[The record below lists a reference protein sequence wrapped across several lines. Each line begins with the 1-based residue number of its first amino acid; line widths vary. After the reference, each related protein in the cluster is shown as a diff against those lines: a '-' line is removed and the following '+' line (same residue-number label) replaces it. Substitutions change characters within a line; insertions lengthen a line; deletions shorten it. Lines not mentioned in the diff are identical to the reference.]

1 MRLLFNLIK
10 TYPWRTAIALVAILL
25 AGIADGLSITALL
38 PLLNIATQGNTAGAE
53 LLSDSADAGSQL
65 EAFIINGLGSLGLEA
80 TLGVLLTV
88 IVVMVII
95 KSLLLLAA
103 ETHVGFSAAH
113 ITTDLRLEL
122 LRSILAT
129 RWDYFLHQ
137 PIGKLAN
144 SMALEAK
151 RSSQSYIFG
160 ITMITFL
167 VQAFIYAGIAM
178 AISWKATLA
187 VFGIALFILSV
198 SHRLV
203 RMTKRAGK
211 KQTLLSKSL
220 LFRLTDTLQS
230 VKPLK
235 AMAREK
241 LAGMILSAETSKL
254 NRALQKQVF
263 SQAAL
268 GAIQTP
274 LFAVVIALGIYLALD
289 RWGMQFATV
298 LVLVVLLSR
307 VLNQLGKVQK
317 TYQKMVMHESA
328 FWSIKRTIKEADKA
342 RELSAGTKDARLVS
356 GIRFEHVT
364 FGYDDKQVLNDI
376 SMQIP
381 AKSLTT
387 IIGPSG
393 TGKTTFIDLII
404 GLYRPDSG
412 TIYLDDTPLPQINLE
427 QWRQK
432 LGYVP
437 QEQILLHDSIMT
449 NVTFGDPELTRA
461 DAEAALRTAGAWE
474 FVSALPEGMDNSVGE
489 RGAKLSGGQR
499 QRIMIA
505 RALAHKPDVL
515 ILDEPTSALDPEN
528 EKLIC
533 KTLHDLAKNYTVLA
547 ISHQSALAEVADQ
560 TYRLDTG
567 KVKSIEQEADEHQI
581 EL

>member
-1 MRLLFNLIK
+1 MRLLINLIK
-10 TYPWRTAIALVAILL
+10 AYPWRTAIALAAILL
-25 AGIADGLSITALL
+25 AGIADGMSITALL
-38 PLLNIATQGNTAGAE
+38 PLLNIATKGSTTAADVAPDG
-53 LLSDSADAGSQL
+53 ADAGGQL
-65 EAFIINGLGSLGLEA
+65 EQFVVDALASVGLEA

-88 IVVMVII
+88 IVVAVII

-122 LRSILAT
+122 LQSILAT

-160 ITMITFL
+160 ITMLTFL
-167 VQAFIYAGIAM
+167 VQAIIYAGIAVAM
-178 AISWKATLA
+178 SWKATLI
-187 VFGIALFILSV
+187 VFGIVLFILAV
-198 SHRLV
+198 SNNLV
-203 RMTKRAGK
+203 RMSKRAGK

-220 LFRLTDTLQS
+220 LVRLTDTLQS

-241 LAGMILSAETSKL
+241 LAGTILKTETSKL
-254 NRALQKQVF
+254 NHALQRQVF

-274 LFAVVIALGIYLALD
+274 LFAIVIAAGIYLALD

-298 LVLVVLLSR
+298 MVLVVLLSR
-307 VLNQLGKVQK
+307 VLSQMGKVQK

-328 FWSIKRTIKEADKA
+328 FWSIRQTIEQADKA
-342 RELSAGTKDARLVS
+342 REISSGAQDVTLSK
-356 GIRFEHVT
+356 GIRFEHVS
-364 FGYDDKQVLNDI
+364 FGYDDTQVLKDV
-376 SMQIP
+376 SLDIP

-404 GLYRPDSG
+404 GLYQPDSG
-412 TIYLDDTPLPQINLE
+412 TVYLDDTPLQQINLE
-427 QWRQK
+427 QWRHK

-437 QEQILLHDSIMT
+437 QEQILLHDSIMI
-449 NVTFGDPELTRA
+449 NVTFGDPDMSPA
-461 DAEAALRTAGAWE
+461 DAEAALRAAGAWE
-474 FVSALPEGMDNSVGE
+474 FVSAMPEGMDSSVGE
-489 RGAKLSGGQR
+489 RGARLSGGQR

-505 RALAHKPDVL
+505 RALAHKPEVL
-515 ILDEPTSALDPEN
+515 ILDEPTSALDPASEQR
-528 EKLIC
+528 IC
-533 KTLHDLAKNYTVLA
+533 DTLRDLGKDYTILA
-547 ISHQSALAEVADQ
+547 ISHQTALADVADQ
-560 TYRLDTG
+560 TYKLEHGQPR
-567 KVKSIEQEADEHQI
+567 KVDRKPD
-581 EL
+581 

>member
-1 MRLLFNLIK
+1 MRLLLELIK
-10 TYPWRTAIALVAILL
+10 AYPWRTAFALAAILL
-25 AGIADGLSITALL
+25 AGVADGLSITALL
-38 PLLNIATQGNTAGAE
+38 PLLNIATRGKTGAE
-53 LLSDSADAGSQL
+53 LALPETGDAGGKL
-65 EAFIINGLGSLGLEA
+65 EAFIVDGLASVGLEA

-88 IVVMVII
+88 IVVAVII
-95 KSLLLLAA
+95 KSLLLLAS

-160 ITMITFL
+160 ITMLTFM
-167 VQAFIYAGIAM
+167 VQALIYSGIALAM
-178 AISWKATLA
+178 SWKATLT
-187 VFGIALFILSV
+187 VFGIALFILLISNN
-198 SHRLV
+198 LV
-203 RMTKRAGK
+203 RMSKRAGK

-220 LFRLTDTLQS
+220 LVRLTDTLQS

-241 LAGMILSAETSKL
+241 LAGAILNSETSKL

-274 LFAVVIALGIYLALD
+274 LFAVIIASGIYLALD
-289 RWGMQFATV
+289 HWGMQFATV
-298 LVLVVLLSR
+298 MVLVVLLSR
-307 VLNQLGKVQK
+307 VLSQLGKVQK

-328 FWSIKRTIKEADKA
+328 FWSIRQTIEQAD
-342 RELSAGTKDARLVS
+342 REREMAGGTRDAALES

-364 FGYDDKQVLNDI
+364 FGYNEKRILEDVSLE
-376 SMQIP
+376 IP

-412 TIYLDDTPLPQINLE
+412 TIWLDDMPLEEINLE
-427 QWRQK
+427 QWRRK

-437 QEQILLHDSIMT
+437 QEQILLHDSVMI

-461 DAEAALRTAGAWE
+461 DAEAALRAAGAWE
-474 FVSALPEGMDNSVGE
+474 FVSALPEGMDSSVGE

-505 RALAHKPDVL
+505 RALAHKPEVL
-515 ILDEPTSALDPEN
+515 ILDEPTSALDPASEQR
-528 EKLIC
+528 IC
-533 KTLHDLAKNYTVLA
+533 DTLRNLGREYTILA
-547 ISHQSALAEVADQ
+547 ISHQTALADVADQ
-560 TYRLDTG
+560 TWRL
-567 KVKSIEQEADEHQI
+567 EHGRPRRVGDKPD
-581 EL
+581 

>member
-1 MRLLFNLIK
+1 
-10 TYPWRTAIALVAILL
+10 VAP
-25 AGIADGLSITALL
+25 DG
-38 PLLNIATQGNTAGAE
+38 
-53 LLSDSADAGSQL
+53 ADAGGQL
-65 EAFIINGLGSLGLEA
+65 EQFVVDALASVGLEA

-88 IVVMVII
+88 IVVAVII

-122 LRSILAT
+122 LQSILAT

-160 ITMITFL
+160 ITMLTFL
-167 VQAFIYAGIAM
+167 VQAIIYAGIAVAM
-178 AISWKATLA
+178 SWKATLT
-187 VFGIALFILSV
+187 VFGIVLFILAV
-198 SHRLV
+198 SNNLV
-203 RMTKRAGK
+203 RMSKRAGK

-220 LFRLTDTLQS
+220 LVRLTDTLQS

-241 LAGMILSAETSKL
+241 LAGTILKTETSKL

-274 LFAVVIALGIYLALD
+274 LFAVVIAAGIYLALD

-298 LVLVVLLSR
+298 MVLVVLLSR
-307 VLNQLGKVQK
+307 VLNQMGKVQK

-328 FWSIKRTIKEADKA
+328 FWSIRQTIEQADRA
-342 RELSAGTKDARLVS
+342 REISSGAQDVTLTK
-356 GIRFEHVT
+356 GIRFEHVS
-364 FGYDDKQVLNDI
+364 FGYDDTQVLKDV
-376 SMQIP
+376 SLDIP

-404 GLYRPDSG
+404 GLYQPDSG
-412 TIYLDDTPLPQINLE
+412 TVYLDDTPLQQINLE
-427 QWRQK
+427 QWRHK

-437 QEQILLHDSIMT
+437 QEQILLHDSVMI
-449 NVTFGDPELTRA
+449 NVTFGDPDMSPA
-461 DAEAALRTAGAWE
+461 DAEAALRAAGAWE
-474 FVSALPEGMDNSVGE
+474 FVSAMPEGMDSSVGE
-489 RGAKLSGGQR
+489 RGARLSGGQR

-505 RALAHKPDVL
+505 RALAHKPEVL
-515 ILDEPTSALDPEN
+515 ILDEPTSALDPASEQR
-528 EKLIC
+528 IC
-533 KTLHDLAKNYTVLA
+533 DTLRDLGKDYTILA
-547 ISHQSALAEVADQ
+547 ISHQTALADVADQ
-560 TYRLDTG
+560 TYKLEHGQPR
-567 KVKSIEQEADEHQI
+567 KVDRKPD
-581 EL
+581 

>member
-1 MRLLFNLIK
+1 MQLLFTLIK
-10 TYPWRTAIALVAILL
+10 AYPWRTAIALLAILL

-38 PLLNIATQGNTAGAE
+38 PLLNIVTRDRTAGTE
-53 LLSDSADAGSQL
+53 PLPGTADAGSQL
-65 EAFIINGLGSLGLEA
+65 EEFILSGLAAVGLEA

-88 IVVMVII
+88 IVVTVII

-129 RWDYFLHQ
+129 RWSYFLHQ

-167 VQAFIYAGIAM
+167 VQAVIYAGIAM
-178 AISWKATLA
+178 AISWKATLV
-187 VFGIALFILSV
+187 VFGIALFILFM
-198 SHRLV
+198 SHKLV
-203 RMTKRAGK
+203 RMSKRAGK

-220 LFRLTDTLQS
+220 LVRLTDTLQS

-241 LAGMILSAETSKL
+241 LAGAILNTETSKL
-254 NRALQKQVF
+254 NRTLQKQVF

-274 LFAVVIALGIYLALD
+274 LFAIVIAVGIYMALE
-289 RWGMQFATV
+289 RWGMQFAAV
-298 LVLVVLLSR
+298 MVLVVLLSR
-307 VLNQLGKVQK
+307 VLSQLGKVQK

-328 FWSIKRTIKEADKA
+328 FWSIKNIIRKADEA
-342 RELSAGTKDARLVS
+342 RELSAGTRHVSLVS

-364 FGYDDKQVLNDI
+364 FGYSDKPVLKDA

-404 GLYRPDSG
+404 GLYQPDSG
-412 TIYLDDTPLPQINLE
+412 TIYLDDTPLTEVSLD
-427 QWRQK
+427 QWRRK

-449 NVTFGDPELTRA
+449 NVTFGDPELNRA
-461 DAEAALRTAGAWE
+461 DAEAALRAAGAWD
-474 FVSALPEGMDNSVGE
+474 FVSAMPEGIDSSVGE

-505 RALAHKPDVL
+505 RALAHKPEVL
-515 ILDEPTSALDPEN
+515 ILDEPTSALDPASER
-528 EKLIC
+528 LIC
-533 KTLHDLAKNYTVLA
+533 DTLRDLGSNYTILA

-560 TYRLDTG
+560 TYQLESGGLATIAGKTG
-567 KVKSIEQEADEHQI
+567 
-581 EL
+581 

>member
-10 TYPWRTAIALVAILL
+10 AYPWRTAIALLAILL

-38 PLLNIATQGNTAGAE
+38 PLLNIVTRDRTAGTE
-53 LLSDSADAGSQL
+53 PLPGTADAGSQL
-65 EAFIINGLGSLGLEA
+65 EELILSGMAGVGLEA

-88 IVVMVII
+88 IVVTVII

-129 RWDYFLHQ
+129 RWSYFLHQ
-137 PIGKLAN
+137 PIGMLAN

-167 VQAFIYAGIAM
+167 VQAFIYAGIAVV
-178 AISWKATLA
+178 ISWKATLA
-187 VFGIALFILSV
+187 VFGIALLILFI

-203 RMTKRAGK
+203 RMSKRAGK

-220 LFRLTDTLQS
+220 LVRLTDTLQS

-241 LAGMILSAETSKL
+241 LAGEILSTETSKL

-274 LFAVVIALGIYLALD
+274 LFAVVIAVGIYLALE
-289 RWGMQFATV
+289 RWGMQFAAV
-298 LVLVVLLSR
+298 LVLVILLSR

-328 FWSIKRTIKEADKA
+328 FWSIKNIIEKADEA
-342 RELSAGTKDARLVS
+342 RELSAGTKDVRLVS

-364 FGYDDKQVLNDI
+364 FGYGDKPILNDS

-404 GLYRPDSG
+404 GLYQPDSG
-412 TIYLDDTPLPQINLE
+412 TIYLDDTPLPEVSLD
-427 QWRQK
+427 QWRQQ

-449 NVTFGDPELTRA
+449 NVTFGDPELNRA
-461 DAEAALRTAGAWE
+461 DAEAALRAAGAWE
-474 FVSALPEGMDNSVGE
+474 FVSAMPEGMDSSVGE

-505 RALAHKPDVL
+505 RALAHKPEVL
-515 ILDEPTSALDPEN
+515 ILDEPTSALDPASEQ
-528 EKLIC
+528 LIC
-533 KTLHDLAKNYTVLA
+533 DTLRDLGRDYTILA
-547 ISHQSALAEVADQ
+547 ISHQSALTEVADQ
-560 TYRLDTG
+560 TYRLENGRLAT
-567 KVKSIEQEADEHQI
+567 VS
-581 EL
+581 

>member
-1 MRLLFNLIK
+1 MRLLINLIK
-10 TYPWRTAIALVAILL
+10 AYPWRTAIALAAILL
-25 AGIADGLSITALL
+25 AGIADGMSITALL
-38 PLLNIATQGNTAGAE
+38 PLLNIATKGSTTAADVAPDG
-53 LLSDSADAGSQL
+53 ADAGGQL
-65 EAFIINGLGSLGLEA
+65 EQFVVDALASVGLEA

-88 IVVMVII
+88 IVVAVII

-122 LRSILAT
+122 LQSILAT

-160 ITMITFL
+160 ITMLTFL
-167 VQAFIYAGIAM
+167 VQAIIYAGIAVAM
-178 AISWKATLA
+178 SWKATLI
-187 VFGIALFILSV
+187 VFGIVLFILAV
-198 SHRLV
+198 SNNLV
-203 RMTKRAGK
+203 RMSKRAGK

-220 LFRLTDTLQS
+220 LVRLTDTLQS

-241 LAGMILSAETSKL
+241 LAGTILKTETSKL
-254 NRALQKQVF
+254 NHALQRQVF

-274 LFAVVIALGIYLALD
+274 LFAVVIAAGIYLALD

-298 LVLVVLLSR
+298 MVLVVLLSR
-307 VLNQLGKVQK
+307 VLSQMGKVQK

-328 FWSIKRTIKEADKA
+328 FWSIRQTIEQADKA
-342 RELSAGTKDARLVS
+342 REISSGAQDVTLTK
-356 GIRFEHVT
+356 GIRFEHVS
-364 FGYDDKQVLNDI
+364 FGYDDTQVLKDV
-376 SMQIP
+376 SLDIP

-404 GLYRPDSG
+404 GLYQPNSG
-412 TIYLDDTPLPQINLE
+412 TVYLDDTPLQQINLE
-427 QWRQK
+427 QWRHK

-437 QEQILLHDSIMT
+437 QEQILLHDSIMI
-449 NVTFGDPELTRA
+449 NVTFGDPDMSPA
-461 DAEAALRTAGAWE
+461 DAEAALRAAGAWE
-474 FVSALPEGMDNSVGE
+474 FVSAMPEGMDSSVGE
-489 RGAKLSGGQR
+489 RGARLSGGQR

-505 RALAHKPDVL
+505 RALAPKPEVL
-515 ILDEPTSALDPEN
+515 ILDEPTSALDPASEQR
-528 EKLIC
+528 IC
-533 KTLHDLAKNYTVLA
+533 DTLRDLGKDYTILA
-547 ISHQSALAEVADQ
+547 ISHQTALADVADQ
-560 TYRLDTG
+560 TYKLEHGQPR
-567 KVKSIEQEADEHQI
+567 KVDLKPD
-581 EL
+581 

>member
-1 MRLLFNLIK
+1 MRLLLTLIK
-10 TYPWRTAIALVAILL
+10 AYPWRTVIALVAILL

-38 PLLNIATQGNTAGAE
+38 PLLNIATGGDASGAATAAE
-53 LLSDSADAGSQL
+53 TVDAGGQL
-65 EAFIINGLGSLGLEA
+65 EQFIIDTLASVGLEA
-80 TLGVLLTV
+80 TLGVLLSV
-88 IVVMVII
+88 IVTAVII

-122 LRSILAT
+122 LQSILAT

-160 ITMITFL
+160 ITMLTFL
-167 VQAFIYAGIAM
+167 VQAIIYAGIAVAM
-178 AISWKATLA
+178 SWKATLA
-187 VFGIALFILSV
+187 VFGIALFILAI

-241 LAGMILSAETSKL
+241 LAGVILSTETSKL
-254 NRALQKQVF
+254 NRTLQRQVF

-268 GAIQTP
+268 GAIQMP
-274 LFAVVIALGIYLALD
+274 LFAIIIASGIYLALD
-289 RWGMQFATV
+289 RWSMQFATV
-298 LVLVVLLSR
+298 MVLVVLLSR
-307 VLNQLGKVQK
+307 VLSQLGKVQK

-328 FWSIKRTIKEADKA
+328 FWSIRQTINKADKA
-342 RELSAGTKDARLVS
+342 REFSGGTREPSLAK
-356 GIRFEHVT
+356 GIRFEHVS
-364 FGYDDKQVLNDI
+364 FGYDDKQVLQDI
-376 SMQIP
+376 SIEIP
-381 AKSLTT
+381 ARSLTT

-404 GLYRPDSG
+404 GLYQPNSG
-412 TIYLDDTPLPQINLE
+412 TVYLDDTPLPEVNLD

-432 LGYVP
+432 IGYVP
-437 QEQILLHDSIMT
+437 QEQILLHDSIMI

-461 DAEAALRTAGAWE
+461 DAESALRAAGAWE
-474 FVSALPEGMDNSVGE
+474 FVSAMPEGMDSSVGE

-505 RALAHKPDVL
+505 RALAHKPEVL
-515 ILDEPTSALDPEN
+515 ILDEPTSALDPAS
-528 EKLIC
+528 EKRIC
-533 KTLHDLAKNYTVLA
+533 DTLHNLGKDYTILA
-547 ISHQSALAEVADQ
+547 ISHQTALADVADQ
-560 TYRLDTG
+560 TYRLEHG
-567 KVKSIEQEADEHQI
+567 QPRKVER
-581 EL
+581 

>member
-10 TYPWRTAIALVAILL
+10 AYPWRTAIALTTILL

-38 PLLNIATQGNTAGAE
+38 PLLNIATQGHTAGAGP
-53 LLSDSADAGSQL
+53 LPDSVDAGGQL
-65 EAFIINGLGSLGLEA
+65 EAFIVNGLGSIGLET

-88 IVVMVII
+88 IVITVII

-113 ITTDLRLEL
+113 ITTDLRLAL
-122 LRSILAT
+122 LQSILAT

-151 RSSQSYIFG
+151 RSAQAYIFG
-160 ITMITFL
+160 ITMLTFFI
-167 VQAFIYAGIAM
+167 QSFIYAGIALAM
-178 AISWKATLA
+178 SWQATLA
-187 VFGIALFILSV
+187 VFGIALFILSI

-241 LAGMILSAETSKL
+241 LAGAILSTETSKL
-254 NRALQKQVF
+254 NRALQKQVI

-274 LFAVVIALGIYLALD
+274 LFAIVIALGIYLALD
-289 RWGMQFATV
+289 RWNMQFATV
-298 LVLVVLLSR
+298 MVLVVLLSR
-307 VLNQLGKVQK
+307 VLATLGKVQK
-317 TYQKMVMHESA
+317 TYQKVVMHESA
-328 FWSIKRTIKEADKA
+328 FWSIKRAIEKADAA
-342 RELSAGTKDARLVS
+342 REQSSGTQNATLVS
-356 GIRFEHVT
+356 GIRLEHVT
-364 FGYDDKQVLNDI
+364 FGYDDTRVLNDI
-376 SMQIP
+376 SLQIP
-381 AKSLTT
+381 AQSLTT

-404 GLYRPDSG
+404 GLYQPNSG
-412 TIYLDDTPLPQINLE
+412 TVWLDDTPLPEINLE
-427 QWRQK
+427 HWRQK

-437 QEQILLHDSIMT
+437 QEQILLHDSIMI
-449 NVTFGDPELTRA
+449 NITFGDPELTRA
-461 DAEAALRTAGAWE
+461 DAEAALHAADAWE
-474 FVSALPEGMDNSVGE
+474 FVNAMPEGMDSSVGE
-489 RGAKLSGGQR
+489 RGARLSGGQR

-505 RALAHKPDVL
+505 RALVHKPEVL
-515 ILDEPTSALDPEN
+515 ILDEPTSALDPASEQ
-528 EKLIC
+528 LIC
-533 KTLHDLAKNYTVLA
+533 NTLSNLGKDYTILA

-560 TYRLDTG
+560 TYRLENGQLAKVPGKTG
-567 KVKSIEQEADEHQI
+567 
-581 EL
+581 

>member
-10 TYPWRTAIALVAILL
+10 AYPWRTAIALAAILL
-25 AGIADGLSITALL
+25 AGIADGMSITALL
-38 PLLNIATQGNTAGAE
+38 PLLNIATKGTTTAADVAPDG
-53 LLSDSADAGSQL
+53 ADAGGQL
-65 EAFIINGLGSLGLEA
+65 EQFVVDALASVGLEA

-88 IVVMVII
+88 IVVAVII

-122 LRSILAT
+122 LQSILAT

-160 ITMITFL
+160 ITMLTFL
-167 VQAFIYAGIAM
+167 VQAIIYAGIAVAM
-178 AISWKATLA
+178 SWKATLT
-187 VFGIALFILSV
+187 VFGIVLFILAV
-198 SHRLV
+198 SNNLV
-203 RMTKRAGK
+203 RMSKRAGK

-220 LFRLTDTLQS
+220 LVRLTDTLQS

-241 LAGMILSAETSKL
+241 LAGTILKTETSKL

-274 LFAVVIALGIYLALD
+274 LFAVVIAAGIYLALD

-298 LVLVVLLSR
+298 MVLVVLLSR
-307 VLNQLGKVQK
+307 VLNQMGKVQK

-328 FWSIKRTIKEADKA
+328 FWSIRQTIEQADRA
-342 RELSAGTKDARLVS
+342 REISSGAQDVTLSK
-356 GIRFEHVT
+356 GIRFEHVS
-364 FGYDDKQVLNDI
+364 FGYDDTQVLKDV
-376 SMQIP
+376 SLDIP

-404 GLYRPDSG
+404 GLYQPDSG
-412 TIYLDDTPLPQINLE
+412 TVYLDDTPLQQINLE
-427 QWRQK
+427 QWRHK

-437 QEQILLHDSIMT
+437 QEQILLHDSVMI
-449 NVTFGDPELTRA
+449 NVTFGDPDMSPA
-461 DAEAALRTAGAWE
+461 DAEAALRAAGAWE
-474 FVSALPEGMDNSVGE
+474 FVSAMPEGMDSSVGE
-489 RGAKLSGGQR
+489 RGARLSGGQR

-505 RALAHKPDVL
+505 RALAHKPEVL
-515 ILDEPTSALDPEN
+515 ILDEPTSALDPASEQR
-528 EKLIC
+528 IC
-533 KTLHDLAKNYTVLA
+533 DTLRDLGKDYTILA
-547 ISHQSALAEVADQ
+547 ISHQTALADVADQ
-560 TYRLDTG
+560 TYKLEHGQPR
-567 KVKSIEQEADEHQI
+567 KVDRKPD
-581 EL
+581 

>member
-1 MRLLFNLIK
+1 MRLLLNLAK
-10 TYPWRTAIALVAILL
+10 AYPWRTTIAVVAILL

-38 PLLNIATQGNTAGAE
+38 PLLNIATSGKTAGAE
-53 LLSDSADAGSQL
+53 SLPGTVDAGSQL
-65 EAFIINGLGSLGLEA
+65 EAFIVNGLGSVGLEA

-88 IVVMVII
+88 IVIMVII

-122 LRSILAT
+122 LQAILAT

-160 ITMITFL
+160 ITMLTFF
-167 VQAFIYAGIAM
+167 VQAFIYAGIALAM
-178 AISWKATLA
+178 SWQATLA
-187 VFGIALFILSV
+187 VFGIALFILSI
-198 SHRLV
+198 SHKLV

-241 LAGMILSAETSKL
+241 LAGVILSTETSKL

-268 GAIQTP
+268 SAIQTP
-274 LFAVVIALGIYLALD
+274 LFTVVIAMGIYLALD

-298 LVLVVLLSR
+298 MVLVLLLSR

-328 FWSIKRTIKEADKA
+328 FWSIKQAIKKAHKA
-342 RELSAGTKDARLVS
+342 RELPSGTQDARLLS

-364 FGYDDKQVLNDI
+364 FGYEDRLVLNDI

-404 GLYRPDSG
+404 GLYQPNSG
-412 TIYLDDTPLPQINLE
+412 TVYLDETPLPEINME

-432 LGYVP
+432 LGYVS
-437 QEQILLHDSIMT
+437 QEQILLHDSIMI

-461 DAEAALRTAGAWE
+461 DAEAALRAAGAWE
-474 FVSALPEGMDNSVGE
+474 FVSAIPEGMDSSVGE

-505 RALAHKPDVL
+505 RALAHKPEVL
-515 ILDEPTSALDPEN
+515 ILDEPTSALDPAS

-533 KTLHDLAKNYTVLA
+533 DTLSSLGRDYTILA

-560 TYRLDTG
+560 TYRLESGQVRT
-567 KVKSIEQEADEHQI
+567 IEQKTDQHQV

>member
-1 MRLLFNLIK
+1 MRLLINLIK
-10 TYPWRTAIALVAILL
+10 AYPWRTAIALAAILL

-38 PLLNIATQGNTAGAE
+38 PLLNIATKGSTTAADVAPDG
-53 LLSDSADAGSQL
+53 ADAGGQL
-65 EAFIINGLGSLGLEA
+65 EQFVVDALASVGLEA

-88 IVVMVII
+88 IVVAVII

-122 LRSILAT
+122 LQSILAT

-160 ITMITFL
+160 ITMLTFL
-167 VQAFIYAGIAM
+167 VQAIIYAGIAVAM
-178 AISWKATLA
+178 SWKATLI
-187 VFGIALFILSV
+187 VFGIVLFILAV
-198 SHRLV
+198 SNNLV
-203 RMTKRAGK
+203 RMSKRAGK

-220 LFRLTDTLQS
+220 LVRLTDTLQS

-241 LAGMILSAETSKL
+241 LAGTILKTETSKL
-254 NRALQKQVF
+254 NHALQRQVF

-274 LFAVVIALGIYLALD
+274 LFAIVIAAGIYLALD

-298 LVLVVLLSR
+298 MVLVVLLSR
-307 VLNQLGKVQK
+307 VLSQMGKVQK

-328 FWSIKRTIKEADKA
+328 FWSIRQTIEQADKA
-342 RELSAGTKDARLVS
+342 REISSGAQDVTLSK
-356 GIRFEHVT
+356 GIRFEHVS
-364 FGYDDKQVLNDI
+364 FGYDDTQVLKDV
-376 SMQIP
+376 SLDIP

-404 GLYRPDSG
+404 GLYQPDSG
-412 TIYLDDTPLPQINLE
+412 TVYLDDTPLQQINLE
-427 QWRQK
+427 QWRHK

-437 QEQILLHDSIMT
+437 QEQILLHDSIMI
-449 NVTFGDPELTRA
+449 NVTFGDPDMSPA
-461 DAEAALRTAGAWE
+461 DAEAALRAAGAWE
-474 FVSALPEGMDNSVGE
+474 FVSAMPEGMDSSVGE
-489 RGAKLSGGQR
+489 RGARLSGGQR

-505 RALAHKPDVL
+505 RALAHKPEVL
-515 ILDEPTSALDPEN
+515 ILDEPTSALDPASEQR
-528 EKLIC
+528 IC
-533 KTLHDLAKNYTVLA
+533 DTLRDLGKDYTILA
-547 ISHQSALAEVADQ
+547 ISHQTALADVADQ
-560 TYRLDTG
+560 TYKLEHGQPR
-567 KVKSIEQEADEHQI
+567 KVDRKPD
-581 EL
+581 

>member
-1 MRLLFNLIK
+1 MRLLINLIK
-10 TYPWRTAIALVAILL
+10 AYPWRTAIALAAILL
-25 AGIADGLSITALL
+25 AGIADGMSITALL
-38 PLLNIATQGNTAGAE
+38 PLLNIATKGTTTAADVAPDG
-53 LLSDSADAGSQL
+53 ADAGGQL
-65 EAFIINGLGSLGLEA
+65 EQFVVDALASVGLEA

-88 IVVMVII
+88 IVVAVII

-122 LRSILAT
+122 LQSILAT

-160 ITMITFL
+160 ITMLTFL
-167 VQAFIYAGIAM
+167 VQAVIYAGIAVAM
-178 AISWKATLA
+178 SWKATLT
-187 VFGIALFILSV
+187 VFGIVLFILAV
-198 SHRLV
+198 SNNLV
-203 RMTKRAGK
+203 RMSKRAGK

-220 LFRLTDTLQS
+220 LVRLTDTLQS

-241 LAGMILSAETSKL
+241 LAGTILKTETSKL

-274 LFAVVIALGIYLALD
+274 LFAVVIAAGIYLALD

-298 LVLVVLLSR
+298 MVLVVLLSR
-307 VLNQLGKVQK
+307 VLNQMGKVQK

-328 FWSIKRTIKEADKA
+328 FWSIRQTIEQADRA
-342 RELSAGTKDARLVS
+342 REISSGAQDVTLTK
-356 GIRFEHVT
+356 GIRFEHVS
-364 FGYDDKQVLNDI
+364 FGYDDTQVLKDV
-376 SMQIP
+376 SLDIP

-404 GLYRPDSG
+404 GLYQPDSG
-412 TIYLDDTPLPQINLE
+412 TVYLDDTPLQQINLE
-427 QWRQK
+427 QWRHK

-437 QEQILLHDSIMT
+437 QEQILLHDSVMI
-449 NVTFGDPELTRA
+449 NVTFGDPDMSPA
-461 DAEAALRTAGAWE
+461 DAEAALRAAGAWE
-474 FVSALPEGMDNSVGE
+474 FVSAMPEGMDSSVGE
-489 RGAKLSGGQR
+489 RGARLSGGQR

-505 RALAHKPDVL
+505 RALAHKPEVL
-515 ILDEPTSALDPEN
+515 ILDEPTSALDPASEQR
-528 EKLIC
+528 IC
-533 KTLHDLAKNYTVLA
+533 DTLRDLGKDYTILA
-547 ISHQSALAEVADQ
+547 ISHQTALADVADQ
-560 TYRLDTG
+560 TYKLEHGQPR
-567 KVKSIEQEADEHQI
+567 KVDRKPD
-581 EL
+581 

>member
-10 TYPWRTAIALVAILL
+10 AYPWRTAIALVAILL

-38 PLLNIATQGNTAGAE
+38 PLLNIATKGNTTGAGP
-53 LLSDSADAGSQL
+53 LPDSADAGSQL
-65 EAFIINGLGSLGLEA
+65 EAFIINGLGSVGLEA

-88 IVVMVII
+88 IVVAVII

-113 ITTDLRLEL
+113 ITTDLRIEL
-122 LRSILAT
+122 LQTILAT

-137 PIGKLAN
+137 SIGKLAN

-160 ITMITFL
+160 ITMLTFL
-167 VQAFIYAGIAM
+167 VQAFIYAGIAIAM
-178 AISWKATLA
+178 SWKATLT
-187 VFGIALFILSV
+187 VFGIALFILSI

-220 LFRLTDTLQS
+220 LFLLTDTLQS

-241 LAGMILSAETSKL
+241 LAGTILSAETSKL
-254 NRALQKQVF
+254 NHALQKQVF

-274 LFAVVIALGIYLALD
+274 LFAVVIALGIYLALG

-298 LVLVVLLSR
+298 MVLVVLLSR
-307 VLNQLGKVQK
+307 VLSQLGKVQK

-328 FWSIKRTIKEADKA
+328 FWSIKRTIDEAHKA
-342 RELSAGTKDARLVS
+342 RELSSGTRDATLVS
-356 GIRFEHVT
+356 GIRFEHVS
-364 FGYDDKQVLNDI
+364 FGYDDKRVLNDI

-404 GLYRPDSG
+404 GLYQPDSG
-412 TIYLDDTPLPQINLE
+412 TIYLDDTPLSEINLE

-437 QEQILLHDSIMT
+437 QEQILLHDSVMI
-449 NVTFGDPELTRA
+449 NVTFGDPALTRA
-461 DAEAALRTAGAWE
+461 DAEAALRAAGAWE
-474 FVSALPEGMDNSVGE
+474 FVSAMPEGIDSSVSE
-489 RGAKLSGGQR
+489 RGARLSGGQR
-499 QRIMIA
+499 QRVMIA
-505 RALAHKPDVL
+505 RALAHKPAVL
-515 ILDEPTSALDPEN
+515 ILDEPTSALDPASER
-528 EKLIC
+528 LIC
-533 KTLHDLAKNYTVLA
+533 KTLSELAKNYTVLA
-547 ISHQSALAEVADQ
+547 ISHQSTLAEVADQ
-560 TYRLDTG
+560 TYRLVDGGLATG
-567 KVKSIEQEADEHQI
+567 AGQAD
-581 EL
+581 